1 MRRLAFGDKLKASI
15 RPLEHPAFVTHAN
28 YLKYMSNQSLRLEL
42 TCELN
47 ITKRISQDK
56 RVAQKVKLIEL
67 TLENLRGEKNNIDK
81 YPDYAVICVSWIP
94 VKSYYLFFNL
104 LLLIQ
109 YLKSARDTDL
119 TITHSGLVE
128 SFRNSLECGEFK
140 FNNKNYNSIH
150 SVADTWSWTIPKSEN
165 VKRRTADENLR
176 FKQIIKKL
184 VLYKTDDFK
193 RYKKIRRLAGKTKL
207 EFSQKKVNLCEFLYW
222 YRIKANYRDME
233 FIDNGVDVEEFVS
246 FYTDY
251 YQLSINLYKAMKECI
266 NILSQARFGK
276 NLLVA

>member
-1 MRRLAFGDKLKASI
+1 MFGDKLKESI

-28 YLKYMSNQSLRLEL
+28 YLKYMSNQSLGLKL

-109 YLKSARDTDL
+109 YLKSARNTDL

-140 FNNKNYNSIH
+140 FNNKYYNSIH
-150 SVADTWSWTIPKSEN
+150 SVADIWSWTIPKSEN

-184 VLYKTDDFK
+184 VLYKTDYFK

-233 FIDNGVDVEEFVS
+233 FIDNGVDVKEFVS

-251 YQLSINLYKAMKECI
+251 YNLSINLYKTMKECI
-266 NILSQARFGK
+266 NILSLARFGK
-276 NLLVA
+276 NLLVV